1 MIKVSGLPVNI
12 TKSDLDELFLP
23 YGTIQ
28 ITENSVLINIKETES
43 IAHLELDK
51 NQELAIQKLDRRKWR
66 DNILYLDSIRGD
78 ELEFSQPGGGG
89 ATTQKLRSKRENGG
103 DAGPRKP
110 GQPGGGKAPT
120 N

>member
-28 ITENSVLINIKETES
+28 ITENSVLIKIKETES

-78 ELEFSQPGGGG
+78 ELELCQPGEGGT
-89 ATTQKLRSKRENGG
+89 TTQKFRSKREHKD
-103 DAGPRKP
+103 DAGPKNP
-110 GQPGGGKAPT
+110 GQPGGGKPT
-120 N
+120 TK